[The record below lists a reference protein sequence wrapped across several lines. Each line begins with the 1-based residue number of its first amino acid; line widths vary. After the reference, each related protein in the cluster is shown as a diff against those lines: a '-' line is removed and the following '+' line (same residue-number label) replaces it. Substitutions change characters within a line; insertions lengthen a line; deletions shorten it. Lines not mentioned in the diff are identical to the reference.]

1 MGRVGLG
8 ELVII
13 FLVVLLLF
21 GAKKLP
27 EIGRSIGEAIRSFND
42 GLKGA
47 GDKKATKDDES
58 EKKG

>member
-1 MGRVGLG
+1 MGRIGLG

-21 GAKKLP
+21 GAKRLP
-27 EIGRSIGEAIRSFND
+27 EIGRSIGEAIRAFND
-42 GLKGA
+42 SLKGPD
-47 GDKKATKDDES
+47 DKKVKKDEES